1 MNVSSMAH
9 EKKSIQRVA
18 AWWHFVMAV
27 GALGGVIY
35 HLVATVEHL
44 KEVDKGRD
52 LR

>member
-1 MNVSSMAH
+1 MTH
-9 EKKSIQRVA
+9 DKKNIQRVA
-18 AWWHFVMAV
+18 AWWHFFMAV

>member
-35 HLVATVEHL
+35 HSSCYRGTFE
-44 KEVDKGRD
+44 RS
-52 LR
+52 